1 MDYRTQATASV
12 AQSVARIAGSI
23 PSRRPWSYI
32 FHNWFP
38 VGSQNLYLSDTLIY
52 LTLKNRIR
60 IFLQISFGDV
70 VFQTATLLLRFLLF
84 KTSNHSSYLN
94 WIKKSIGISKKVT
107 LTRNNVDVSNSSFL
121 TQRCKSMRCN
131 LTVTVLDCPMS

>member
-1 MDYRTQATASV
+1 MDQNIGYGFCRSV
-12 AQSVARIAGSI
+12 GIQDRGFDSQPETLELHFSQLV
-23 PSRRPWSYI
+23 
-32 FHNWFP
+32 P
-38 VGSQNLYLSDTLIY
+38 VGSQNLYLSETLIY

-70 VFQTATLLLRFLLF
+70 VFETATLLLRFLLF
-84 KTSNHSSYLN
+84 KTLNHSPSSFR
-94 WIKKSIGISKKVT
+94 IKKSIGISKKVT

>member
-1 MDYRTQATASV
+1 MDQNIGYGFCRSV
-12 AQSVARIAGSI
+12 GIQDRGFDSQPETLELHFSQLV
-23 PSRRPWSYI
+23 
-32 FHNWFP
+32 P
-38 VGSQNLYLSDTLIY
+38 VGSQNLYLSETLIY

-84 KTSNHSSYLN
+84 KTSNHSSYLY

-121 TQRCKSMRCN
+121 TQRCKSMRCY
-131 LTVTVLDCPMS
+131 LTVTVLDCRMS